1 MALPLDR
8 RSVLSTLAGLPL
20 AGCSAAPSAAAG
32 ETVQAPSAIE
42 AIDLHELKGR
52 GGGRLGLAHK
62 IGAGGYGPTN
72 DIGVL
77 YPPTGEPVVLALYY
91 HATSETSAAANDTV
105 IAEATRSALK
115 AVGHG

>member
-8 RSVLSTLAGLPL
+8 RSVLSTLAALPL

-62 IGAGGYGPTN
+62 TGAGGYGPVN
-72 DIGVL
+72 DIGL
-77 YPPTGEPVVLALYY
+77 ILPPEGEPITIAVYY
-91 HATSETSAAANDTV
+91 HGPDGVPIADSEAV